1 MTGKDLFI
9 GIDVSK
15 ARLDVAARPTGKTW
29 QVTHDTAGI
38 NELVAQAQALAPT
51 LIVLEA
57 TGGLE
62 TPLALALGLAKLPVA
77 VVNPRQV
84 RHFAKAVGK
93 LAKTDRLDAQIIAHF
108 ADAVRP
114 QPRPLPDAAAQELAA
129 LLTRRQQVVQ
139 MLTAEKNRL
148 GTALLAVRPRVE
160 AHIQWLKEELAQL
173 DKELE
178 QALRQSPLWRAKDD
192 LLRSVPGIGP
202 VVATT
207 LLAELPELGTLS
219 RQQIAALVGVAPLNR
234 DSGAWRGRRSI
245 WGGRRRVRTALYQ
258 AAVVASRFNPVI
270 QAFYQRLLQEGK
282 APKVALTACA
292 HKLLTIVNAMLKHH
306 TPWDSALVAQRL
318 AMQGD

>member
-62 TPLALALGLAKLPVA
+62 TPLALGLAKLPVA